1 MNIDCVVYVCKKYLY
16 DCFVVYCI
24 CLVEFFVFMKV
35 LILNFVNFIE
45 FWGVFYL
52 INFKNIEMGINGK
65 EIF

>member
-1 MNIDCVVYVCKKYLY
+1 
-16 DCFVVYCI
+16 
-24 CLVEFFVFMKV
+24 MKV

>member
-1 MNIDCVVYVCKKYLY
+1 
-16 DCFVVYCI
+16 
-24 CLVEFFVFMKV
+24 MKV
-35 LILNFVNFIE
+35 LILNFVNFIM